1 MELFVDLRHGGIHR
15 LAARGDEVAPRN
27 PAPLES
33 PKLLGRADLDA
44 EHRVAHPRIPI
55 VQRLVERADAQED
68 VVVFRPRAA
77 RQQLLDVIIQ
87 RPPSL
92 RLTDALRVDIL
103 VVEIERHL
111 VFPPF
116 EHLGECRNAIV
127 GHVSVAVD
135 QPEPLQLLVGVVG
148 HAPLAVGR
156 AVDRQVVHE
165 HHHAVLREA
174 EIDLEKGRHHRQGFL
189 ARLDAV
195 FGIAGHHAAAMAA
208 DDNVPLGVV
217 AEIGFEVFKTIDLNG
232 VKPFLRRG
240 TLLRDG
246 GK

>member
-1 MELFVDLRHGGIHR
+1 M
-15 LAARGDEVAPRN
+15 
-27 PAPLES
+27 
-33 PKLLGRADLDA
+33 
-44 EHRVAHPRIPI
+44 
-55 VQRLVERADAQED
+55 
-68 VVVFRPRAA
+68 VFRPRAA

-116 EHLGECRNAIV
+116 EHLGERRNAVV

-174 EIDLEKGRHHRQGFL
+174 EIDLEEGRHHRQRLL
-189 ARLDAV
+189 ARSDAV
-195 FGIAGHHAAAMAA
+195 LGIPLLHTAPMGA
-208 DDNVPLGVV
+208 DDDVPPGDI
-217 AEIGFEVFKTIDLNG
+217 AEIGLELLERGDLHRVVFARDRITGLPAAAGEHRRRSEYRQIAFHRLYS
-232 VKPFLRRG
+232 LRKITCDPSVTPRRP
-240 TLLRDG
+240 TAPAHKRRPAPPRACRRRCR
-246 GK
+246 